1 LAQRDLNKGVIG
13 GGWVTFSFNFPFPLE
28 AIFYL
33 PPSTYV
39 FTELARVSM
48 KEGLILSLKGISKVG
63 VFSFGQSRY

>member
-13 GGWVTFSFNFPFPLE
+13 GRLGCFLLQLSLSLE

-39 FTELARVSM
+39 FIELTKVSM
-48 KEGLILSLKGISKVG
+48 KEGLIFSLKGISKVG
-63 VFSFGQSRY
+63 VFSFRQLRY